1 MKDVVILGAGLTA
14 LTTAH
19 HLKKSG
25 VDFLMLDK
33 APRVGGVIKT
43 VNEKGYLY
51 EEGPN
56 SGVLGNVEVL
66 RLFEDLKGD
75 CEIENANENVKK
87 RYILKNGHWEALP
100 SSLMTAVNTPL
111 FTLKD
116 KLRIL
121 GEPFRKAGKNP
132 DETLADMVKRRL
144 GQSFLDY
151 AIDPFI
157 LGVYAG
163 DPNRLVPR
171 YALPK
176 LYNLEQKYGSFI
188 KGTFKKKFEPKTD
201 EEKKVT
207 RDVFSVVGGLSKLTD
222 ALLTRIGKENIQLGI
237 SNITVKPIENH
248 YLVTYK
254 DQNGVAVDL
263 ETRKVISTIGAHQL
277 DKVLTFIDPK
287 SLAKITALHYTKV
300 IQVVLGFDNWKGMDL
315 DAFGGLIPF
324 KENREILGV
333 LFMSALFN
341 NRAPKDGALLSIFMG
356 GVRKPEIFKLTDQ
369 EIEKVIEKEISAVMH
384 LNEFH
389 PDLFKIIRHEYAIPQ
404 YEADSGVRFET
415 ITEIENKYPGL
426 IIGGNLRNGIG
437 MADRILQGR
446 MLADKVIYS
455 DTV

>member
-25 VDFLMLDK
+25 VDFVLLEK
-33 APRVGGVIKT
+33 ADRVGGVINT
-43 VNEKGYLY
+43 ITDQGYVY

-56 SGVLGNVEVL
+56 SGVFGNVEVL

-75 CEIENANENVKK
+75 CELETADDNVKK
-87 RYILKNGHWEALP
+87 RYVMKNGQWEALP
-100 SSLMTAVNTPL
+100 SSLMTAVKTPL

-132 DETLADMVKRRL
+132 EETLADMVKRRL
-144 GQSFLDY
+144 GPSFLDY

-163 DPNRLVPR
+163 DPNRLVPK

-188 KGTFKKKFEPKTD
+188 KGSFKKKFEPKTD
-201 EEKKVT
+201 EEKLVT
-207 RDVFSVVGGLSKLTD
+207 RDVFSVKGGLSYMTD
-222 ALLTRIGKENIQLGI
+222 ALLTKIGKDNIRLGI
-237 SNITVKPIENH
+237 TDLKVKPVENH
-248 YLVTYK
+248 YVVSYT
-254 DQNGVAVDL
+254 DQKGVKVDL

-277 DKVLTFIDPK
+277 DKVLTFIDQK
-287 SLAKITALHYTKV
+287 SLSVITALHYTKV
-300 IQVVLGFDNWKGMDL
+300 IQVVLGFNKWKGMNL
-315 DAFGGLIPF
+315 DAFGGLVPF
-324 KENREILGV
+324 KEKRDILGV
-333 LFMSALFN
+333 LFMSALFK
-341 NRAPKDGALLSIFMG
+341 NRAPKDGALFSIFLG
-356 GVRKPEIFKLTDQ
+356 GVRRPDIYKLPDVQ
-369 EIEKVIEKEISAVMH
+369 IVSIVEKEICATMKI
-384 LNEFH
+384 NDFN
-389 PDLFKIIRHEYAIPQ
+389 PDLIKIIRHEYAIPQ
-404 YEADSGVRFET
+404 YEADSGERFRL
-415 ITEIENKYPGL
+415 IEEVENQYPGL

-446 MLADKVIYS
+446 MLADKALFEIK
-455 DTV
+455 

>member
-1 MKDVVILGAGLTA
+1 MKDVIILGAGLTA

-19 HLKKSG
+19 HLKKNG

-33 APRVGGVIKT
+33 ATRVGGVINT
-43 VNEKGYLY
+43 VNEKGFLY

-56 SGVLGNVEVL
+56 SGVIGNVEVL
-66 RLFEDLKGD
+66 RLFEDLKD
-75 CEIENANENVKK
+75 ECEIENANENVKK
-87 RYILKNGHWEALP
+87 RYILKNNQWEALP
-100 SSLMTAVNTPL
+100 SSLMTAVKTPL

-132 DETLADMVKRRL
+132 EETLADMVKRRL

-163 DPNRLVPR
+163 DPNRLVPK

-176 LYNLEQKYGSFI
+176 LYNLEQQYGSFI
-188 KGTFKKKFEPKTD
+188 KGSFKKKFEPKTD
-201 EEKKVT
+201 EEKKVS

-222 ALLTRIGKENIQLGI
+222 ALQKKIGKENIQFGI
-237 SNITVKPIENH
+237 SDLSVKPFENH
-248 YLVTYK
+248 YIVSFK
-254 DQNGVAVDL
+254 DQNGTQVEV

-277 DKVLTFIDPK
+277 NKVITFIDQI
-287 SLAKITALHYTKV
+287 SLSKITALHYTKV
-300 IQVVLGFDNWKGMDL
+300 IQVVLGFDNWKGMNL

-324 KENREILGV
+324 KENRDILGV

-341 NRAPKDGALLSIFMG
+341 NRVPKGGALLSIFMG
-356 GVRKPEIFKLTDQ
+356 GVRRPEILKLNDQ
-369 EIEKVIEKEISAVMH
+369 EITGIIEKEIGDTMH
-384 LNEFH
+384 LNEFK

-404 YEADSGVRFET
+404 YEADSGERFET
-415 ITEIENKYPGL
+415 ITAIENQYSGL

-446 MLADKVIYS
+446 MLADKAIYF
-455 DTV
+455 DAM